1 MLLLL
6 IIACAVTTLPECDW
20 VRYVIAFV
28 ALIEMLYLMY
38 ITFDND
44 DNDFGG
50 MLVK

>member
-1 MLLLL
+1 MKIIHSVVILMLLLL

-38 ITFDND
+38 ITFED
-44 DNDFGG
+44 
-50 MLVK
+50 M